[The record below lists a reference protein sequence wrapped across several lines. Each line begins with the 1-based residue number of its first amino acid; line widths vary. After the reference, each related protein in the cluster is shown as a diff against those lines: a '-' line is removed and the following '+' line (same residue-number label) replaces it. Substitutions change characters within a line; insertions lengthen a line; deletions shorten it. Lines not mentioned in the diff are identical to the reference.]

1 MHRLHVATPLTLW
14 DTLWLKL
21 HAVPR
26 CTADFCLSHL
36 QVVHHLFPGVCHT
49 HYPAIAPIVQDTC
62 KEFGIPYMI
71 YPTVGLLS
79 CCLGTQQS
87 DLHVAAMP
95 SVPSV
100 SKPCTPSGHVAN
112 GCITKSKTSRCC
124 FTHLFILLMSCSSG
138 AHCVL
143 TSATSNRWVRM
154 ASRYPC
160 LHWQTLVDNSGDCK
174 L

>member
-1 MHRLHVATPLTLW
+1 MEHLLF
-14 DTLWLKL
+14 KL
-21 HAVPR
+21 HSVVLKCPVHV
-26 CTADFCLSHL
+26 CLSHL

-71 YPTVGLLS
+71 YPTVSLLCNF
-79 CCLGTQQS
+79 CCLSTQ
-87 DLHVAAMP
+87 HINVPVAAMP
-95 SVPSV
+95 STPSV
-100 SKPCTPSGHVAN
+100 DKPYTPDGHIAECCMN
-112 GCITKSKTSRCC
+112 NRKTSRCC
-124 FTHLFILLMSCSSG
+124 SAPSFPLLTSCSSG

-143 TSATSNRWVRM
+143 TSATSNRWVQM